1 MLRELQQVLSELQ
14 ASVAPLASA
23 VQAGVRVSTLAL
35 TLPLD
40 MVVVLRGGG
49 CVLLADLP
57 RNSADAS
64 WHETPTRLQL
74 TLDALPI
81 TQDEA

>member
-1 MLRELQQVLSELQ
+1 MLRELHQSLTELQ

-23 VQAGVRVSTLAL
+23 AEAGVRIDTLSL

-40 MVVVLRGGG
+40 LVAILRGGT
-49 CVLLADLP
+49 CVLLGDLP

-64 WHETPTRLQL
+64 WHEASSRLQL
-74 TLDALPI
+74 TLEALPL
-81 TQDEA
+81 TEADA

>member
-1 MLRELQQVLSELQ
+1 MLRELHQVLSELQ

-64 WHETPTRLQL
+64 WHETPSRLQL
-74 TLDALPI
+74 TLEAMPT
-81 TQDEA
+81 TQAAP

>member
-1 MLRELQQVLSELQ
+1 MLRELHQALTELQ

-23 VQAGVRVSTLAL
+23 AEAGVRVATLAL

-40 MVVVLRGGG
+40 MVVVLRDGG

-64 WHETPTRLQL
+64 WHEVPSRLHL
-74 TLDALPI
+74 TLEALSTTEVDA
-81 TQDEA
+81 